1 MSNAIL
7 KNKTLVFNHWSYFL
21 ASAEN
26 VTLGSYG
33 EKKTPV
39 GKPNYLL
46 KERDFDLS
54 GVLINSVEKIKLDVS
69 KTKKGDFSLS
79 GNAKAADGNVGVSYD
94 NFKNASLVLMKF
106 SISLGETR
114 DLFNSDNNKSKTAI
128 KELKVMKKP
137 RIVNQVF
144 VIVSA
149 DFADSIS
156 NSFDFKL
163 KATAKGIEAT
173 LSGNHTGTSTTK
185 LTISAGTV
193 FAYGLLEP
201 VFQKPKATADKISTF
216 TPDQFGIG

>member
-1 MSNAIL
+1 MKVAVL

-54 GVLINSVEKIKLDVS
+54 GAEINSVEEVKLDVS
-69 KTKKGDFSLS
+69 KTRKGDFELAA
-79 GNAKAADGNVGVSYD
+79 NAIVAGGNVQLTYD
-94 NFKNASLVLMKF
+94 NFKEGKLVLMKF
-106 SISLGETR
+106 SVSLGEVK
-114 DLFNSDNNKSKTAI
+114 DIFNSSAEKSKKAI
-128 KELKVMKKP
+128 RELRDMKKP

-149 DFADSIS
+149 EFARSIS
-156 NSFDFKL
+156 TTVNFKI
-163 KATAKGIEAT
+163 KATIKGIDIEP
-173 LSGNHTGTSTTK
+173 SGSHTGSSK
-185 LTISAGTV
+185 SKVSISSGTV

-201 VFQKPKATADKISTF
+201 VFKKPKAKATEIEKF